1 VRSLVAAVILGGTFG
16 TATATVE
23 SIDDEVMV
31 VEIEVEVLDSAE
43 SVVAHLSFE
52 REPVLTLPLLD
63 REDGTFGIR
72 TELEPRNYLVIFE
85 TVGEGGES
93 SQPVSLAQ
101 MGAVLGSSG
110 GGPTTTIGDDELS
123 EDSERMLWLA
133 VAFGA
138 ASLSVI
144 AFWVLGSRGDKKS
157 DEDEDAAA
165 GDTSSAEE
173 E

>member
-1 VRSLVAAVILGGTFG
+1 
-16 TATATVE
+16 
-23 SIDDEVMV
+23 
-31 VEIEVEVLDSAE
+31 
-43 SVVAHLSFE
+43 
-52 REPVLTLPLLD
+52 
-63 REDGTFGIR
+63 
-72 TELEPRNYLVIFE
+72 
-85 TVGEGGES
+85 
-93 SQPVSLAQ
+93 
-101 MGAVLGSSG
+101 VLGSG